1 MRTTSITNET
11 TCDSPETERSIG
23 VLLRL
28 AAAARLYRAGD
39 GGLHA
44 QVPVGDRHETYGLK
58 SAGFRDWL
66 VDGYFAERH
75 EPASPAAIQRV
86 VSVLEARARFDG
98 ATPSVFV
105 RVARGSGLN
114 SAAYFLDL
122 GDPTGRAVRIS
133 APGWELV
140 DRPEIQFR
148 RPEGMLALPVP
159 ERGGSIELLRPYVNV
174 TDDGFRLVVAWL
186 TAALRP
192 VGPYPILSLHGEQGS
207 AKSTLAKIVR
217 LLVDPQACPLLVEP
231 ASTRDLM
238 VTAVNGWLLAY
249 DNITAI
255 PNWLSDSLCRLVY
268 GGGYSGRA
276 LFSNQE
282 RVTVQAQRPVI
293 LNGIEDFVRKS
304 DLMDRTV
311 AVHLPTITPKCRRAE
326 DEFWSAF
333 EAKHPLI
340 LGAVLDAVAGG
351 MRELPSVKLSRLPR
365 MADFAKWGEAV
376 GRGLGW
382 APGTFGATYEDNRM
396 AATEV
401 SLEGSIVARMVL
413 ELAYDRVEWEG
424 TPTELFELMTDGVG
438 RGVARSSAWPK
449 STRMF
454 MNEVRRLAPQ
464 LRMLGVFV
472 VSSRTRERRRV
483 QVTREEHPE
492 LVGDLEA

>member
-1 MRTTSITNET
+1 MSRRSSRIGFEVATIGRGTSRLQPRESRGVCRLSTVGFTSMEFESRMITPTSTNET
-11 TCDSPETERSIG
+11 AGESPEAEGTIS

-28 AAAARLYRAGD
+28 AAAARLYRSGD
-39 GGLHA
+39 GGLHV
-44 QVPVGDRHETYGLK
+44 QVPVAGRYETYGLK

-66 VDGYFAERH
+66 IDGYFAERH

-105 RVARGSGLN
+105 RRRDTERLGLFPGPGRWHWKGGQDLRGRVGAGRSAGNSVPASGRDVTASGAR
-114 SAAYFLDL
+114 A
-122 GDPTGRAVRIS
+122 
-133 APGWELV
+133 
-140 DRPEIQFR
+140 
-148 RPEGMLALPVP
+148 
-159 ERGGSIELLRPYVNV
+159 GGSIELLRPYVNV
-174 TDDGFRLVVAWL
+174 TDEGFRLVVAWL

-207 AKSTLAKIVR
+207 AKSTLARILR

-249 DNITAI
+249 DNISAI

-268 GGGYSGRA
+268 GGGFSGRA

-311 AVHLPTITPKCRRAE
+311 ILHLAAITRNRRARRMN
-326 DEFWSAF
+326 SGAHF
-333 EAKHPLI
+333 EAEHPLI

-351 MRELPSVKLSRLPR
+351 MRRAAARQIASIAADGRLCQMGRSRWPR
-365 MADFAKWGEAV
+365 
-376 GRGLGW
+376 GRLG
-382 APGTFGATYEDNRM
+382 
-396 AATEV
+396 
-401 SLEGSIVARMVL
+401 
-413 ELAYDRVEWEG
+413 
-424 TPTELFELMTDGVG
+424 
-438 RGVARSSAWPK
+438 ARSIPVCIRGQQAGSDRDVA
-449 STRMF
+449 
-454 MNEVRRLAPQ
+454 
-464 LRMLGVFV
+464 
-472 VSSRTRERRRV
+472 
-483 QVTREEHPE
+483 
-492 LVGDLEA
+492 

>member
-1 MRTTSITNET
+1 MLARDVEIAAAGIAWYRLVVQDGFSSNGVESGMNMPTPTNET
-11 TCDSPETERSIG
+11 AGELREAEGTIG

-28 AAAARLYRAGD
+28 AAAARLYRSAD
-39 GGLHA
+39 GGIHV
-44 QVPVGDRHETYGLK
+44 QVPVAGRNETFGLR

-66 VDGYFAERH
+66 VDGYFSERH
-75 EPASPAAIQRV
+75 EPAPPAAIGRV

-105 RVARGSGLN
+105 RVARGGAANTS
-114 SAAYFLDL
+114 AYFLDL
-122 GDPTGRAVRIS
+122 GDATGRAVKIG
-133 APGWELV
+133 AGGWELV
-140 DRPEIQFR
+140 DRPDVQFR
-148 RPEGMLALPVP
+148 RPEGMLPLPVP

-207 AKSTLAKIVR
+207 AKSTLARILR
-217 LLVDPQACPLLVEP
+217 LLVDPHACPLLEEP

-249 DNITAI
+249 DNISSI

-268 GGGYSGRA
+268 GGGFSGRA

-311 AVHLPTITPKCRRAE
+311 ILQLPTITPKCRRAE
-326 DEFWSAF
+326 DEFWTTF
-333 EAKHPLI
+333 EAEHPLI

-376 GRGLGW
+376 GRGPAGGLDHLIQH
-382 APGTFGATYEDNRM
+382 TKT
-396 AATEV
+396 
-401 SLEGSIVARMVL
+401 I
-413 ELAYDRVEWEG
+413 
-424 TPTELFELMTDGVG
+424 
-438 RGVARSSAWPK
+438 
-449 STRMF
+449 
-454 MNEVRRLAPQ
+454 
-464 LRMLGVFV
+464 
-472 VSSRTRERRRV
+472 
-483 QVTREEHPE
+483 
-492 LVGDLEA
+492 

>member
-1 MRTTSITNET
+1 MNTPMSANET
-11 TCDSPETERSIG
+11 AGALPEAEGTIS

-28 AAAARLYRAGD
+28 AGAARLSRSAD
-39 GGLHA
+39 GGIHV
-44 QVPVGDRHETYGLK
+44 QVPVAGRNETFGLK

-66 VDGYFAERH
+66 VDGYFAERRA
-75 EPASPAAIQRV
+75 PVSPAAIKRV

-105 RVARGSGLN
+105 RVARDGGGS
-114 SAAYFLDL
+114 AYYLDL
-122 GDPTGRAVRIS
+122 GDAAGRAVRIS
-133 APGWELV
+133 AVGWELV
-140 DRPEIQFR
+140 DRPGVQFR
-148 RPEGMLALPVP
+148 RPEGTLPLPVP
-159 ERGGSIELLRPYVNV
+159 ARGGSIELLRPYLNV

-207 AKSTLAKIVR
+207 AKSTLAKILR
-217 LLVDPQACPLLVEP
+217 LLVDPHACPLLDEP

-255 PNWLSDSLCRLVY
+255 PDWLSDSLCRLVY
-268 GGGYSGRA
+268 GGGFSGRA

-311 AVHLPTITPKCRRAE
+311 TVHLPTITPKCRRAE

-333 EAKHPLI
+333 EAKHPLL

-382 APGTFGATYEDNRM
+382 APGAFGATYEDNRM